1 MDLEENVSTRKE
13 KQRKRRRELQNEHKK
28 FASKKTIHKTRI
40 QFLDSV
46 QDISNNVGSSST
58 LHVDEIDDEEFVD
71 KDRMWALLTMTT
83 SQTLIE
89 IWRYASR
96 TGWRFEGWSR
106 STSCS
111 NWPPVRIVL
120 SFYKAINN
128 LKANAAALNRA
139 NNSKPV
145 PPKELP
151 KPDSEHYQELHK
163 KSEPST
169 ALPEHRSSSSLPP
182 DSEKTK

>member
-58 LHVDEIDDEEFVD
+58 LHALKGQKKRSQISCREYYCFKLQ

-96 TGWRFEGWSR
+96 T
-106 STSCS
+106 
-111 NWPPVRIVL
+111 
-120 SFYKAINN
+120 AINN